1 MFGLKW
7 GASVY
12 ISVVLVRQRGSMAPS
27 LRGRNIVEATW
38 KLGISP
44 PL

>member
-12 ISVVLVRQRGSMAPS
+12 ISVVLGRQRGSVAVS
-27 LRGRNIVEATW
+27 LRVRNIVETTW

>member
-1 MFGLKW
+1 MFGLKS

-12 ISVVLVRQRGSMAPS
+12 ISVVLGWQRGSVAAS
-27 LRGRNIVEATW
+27 LRVRNIVEATW